1 MTTSSDELKAPIR
14 VLIVEDHDLT
24 REGLVY
30 GIGKYPSIEI
40 AGQAQNGEEAVKLA
54 EELKPDVILMDFALP
69 ILNGIDATHQIK
81 AKLPDIKIL
90 MLTSYNE
97 QSKVFEAFSAGAN
110 GYCLKD
116 VKTDRLVQI
125 IEMLPDDVVWIDPS
139 IASFILRV
147 LPLMAG
153 VVTKVEEKKD
163 TFKTVE
169 LTAREKEILTL
180 IAQGQNNREIA
191 EKLSI
196 SLFTVK
202 NHVSNI
208 IQKLAVED
216 RTQAAIVALKKG
228 LV

>member
-1 MTTSSDELKAPIR
+1 MSVGSETKPPIK

-30 GIGKYPSIEI
+30 GIGKYPSVEVI
-40 AGQAQNGEEAVKLA
+40 GQAQNGEEAVKLVDEA
-54 EELKPDVILMDFALP
+54 KPDVILMDFALP
-69 ILNGIDATHQIK
+69 ILNGIDATLRIK
-81 AKLPDIKIL
+81 AKYPDIKIL
-90 MLTSYNE
+90 MLTSYSE

-163 TFKTVE
+163 NFKTVE

>member
-1 MTTSSDELKAPIR
+1 MSVGSETKPPIK

-30 GIGKYPSIEI
+30 GIGKYPSVEVI
-40 AGQAQNGEEAVKLA
+40 GQAQNGEEAVKLVDEA
-54 EELKPDVILMDFALP
+54 KPDVILMDFALP
-69 ILNGIDATHQIK
+69 ILNGIDATLRIK
-81 AKLPDIKIL
+81 AKYPDIKIL
-90 MLTSYNE
+90 MLTSYSE

-153 VVTKVEEKKD
+153 VVTKIEEKKD
-163 TFKTVE
+163 NFKTVE

-216 RTQAAIVALKKG
+216 RTQAAIGALKKG

>member
-1 MTTSSDELKAPIR
+1 MSVGSEAKPPIK

-30 GIGKYPSIEI
+30 GIGKYPSIKVI
-40 AGQAQNGEEAVKLA
+40 GQAQNGEEAVKLVD
-54 EELKPDVILMDFALP
+54 EEKPDVILMDFALP
-69 ILNGIDATHQIK
+69 ILNGIDATLRIK
-81 AKLPDIKIL
+81 AKHPDIKIL
-90 MLTSYNE
+90 MLTSYSE

-116 VKTDRLVQI
+116 VKTDRLAQI

-139 IASFILRV
+139 IASFILRM

-163 TFKTVE
+163 NFKTVE
-169 LTAREKEILTL
+169 LTAREKEILSL

>member
-1 MTTSSDELKAPIR
+1 MSVGSETKPPIK

-30 GIGKYPSIEI
+30 GIGKYPSVEVI
-40 AGQAQNGEEAVKLA
+40 GQAQNGEEAVKLVDEA
-54 EELKPDVILMDFALP
+54 KPDVILMDFALP
-69 ILNGIDATHQIK
+69 ILNGIDATLRIK
-81 AKLPDIKIL
+81 AKYPDIKIL
-90 MLTSYNE
+90 MLTSYSE

-153 VVTKVEEKKD
+153 VVTKIEEKKD
-163 TFKTVE
+163 NFKTVE

>member
-1 MTTSSDELKAPIR
+1 
-14 VLIVEDHDLT
+14 
-24 REGLVY
+24 
-30 GIGKYPSIEI
+30 
-40 AGQAQNGEEAVKLA
+40 
-54 EELKPDVILMDFALP
+54 
-69 ILNGIDATHQIK
+69 
-81 AKLPDIKIL
+81 
-90 MLTSYNE
+90 
-97 QSKVFEAFSAGAN
+97 
-110 GYCLKD
+110 
-116 VKTDRLVQI
+116 
-125 IEMLPDDVVWIDPS
+125 MLPDDVVWIDPS

-163 TFKTVE
+163 NFKTVE
-169 LTAREKEILTL
+169 LTAREKEILSL